1 MDSVLRACGKSIQLG
16 TDEQKFMKGKLLNVC
31 IAVYLLLLIFALG
44 TLSVP
49 PRDLPIYGGMLIT
62 SITAFVLV
70 KEKTWRRRILIALAI
85 GLAVVGSLLQAVAWV
100 VR

>member
-1 MDSVLRACGKSIQLG
+1 V
-16 TDEQKFMKGKLLNVC
+16 MKGKLLNVC
-31 IAVYLLLLIFALG
+31 ITAYLLLLIFALG

-62 SITAFVLV
+62 SIVAFVLA
-70 KEKTWRRRILIALAI
+70 KEKTRRWRIVTASAI
-85 GLAVVGSLLQAVAWV
+85 GLAVIGSLLQVVGWV

>member
-1 MDSVLRACGKSIQLG
+1 MDKKSIQLG
-16 TDEQKFMKGKLLNVC
+16 SGRSEQSMKGKLLNVC
-31 IAVYLLLLIFALG
+31 VVVYLLLLIFALG

-62 SITAFVLV
+62 SIVAFVLA
-70 KEKTWRRRILIALAI
+70 KEKTRRWRIVTALGV
-85 GLAVVGSLLQAVAWV
+85 GLAVIGSLLQVVAWV

>member
-1 MDSVLRACGKSIQLG
+1 
-16 TDEQKFMKGKLLNVC
+16 MKGKLLNVC
-31 IAVYLLLLIFALG
+31 VVVYLLLLIFALG

-62 SITAFVLV
+62 SIAAFVLA
-70 KEKTWRRRILIALAI
+70 KEKTRRWRIPCALGV
-85 GLAVVGSLLQAVAWV
+85 GLAVIGSLLQVVAWV